1 MTIFNCAGNLMTSL
15 INCGVDVSPP
25 VTVSLRT
32 DNWVED
38 DDDARDEV
46 VNEKFDGAVILWRLC
61 LASGTC
67 GGCSLGGGCRGCG
80 AGRERRASL

>member
-25 VTVSLRT
+25 PVTESLRT
-32 DNWVED
+32 DTWVED

-46 VNEKFDGAVILWRLC
+46 VNE
-61 LASGTC
+61 
-67 GGCSLGGGCRGCG
+67 
-80 AGRERRASL
+80 